1 MKLRIRA
8 NTIRLR
14 LGREDLRRL
23 VEQGSV
29 TDVLR
34 FGPGEEMTLSYGVEA
49 ASGISGF
56 DCRYRPGE
64 IRVLMADEL
73 CRRLNDSD
81 DVGFEGEIGIG
92 EGMTLGLNVEKDFA
106 CLKPRDPSEDE
117 GTFPHPDAVE
127 N

>member
-23 VEQGSV
+23 VEEGRV
-29 TDVLR
+29 GDVLQ
-34 FGPGEEMTLSYGVEA
+34 FGPGEEMMLSYGVEA
-49 ASGISGF
+49 ASDISGF

-64 IRVLMADEL
+64 ITVRMADEL
-73 CRRLNDSD
+73 CRRLSDSD
-81 DVGFEGEIGIG
+81 DVGFEEEIDIG
-92 EGMTLGLNVEKDFA
+92 EGMTLSLSVEKDFA

-117 GTFPHPDAVE
+117 GTFPHPDAVAD
-127 N
+127 